1 MRYLGVQCCTVIP
14 VYVLFI
20 SNNPNFLN
28 CTRSAEDPGLT
39 SMNGFWKDDVDI
51 SWKSN
56 LSEGAFLLD
65 QDFVYINTHIYYRY
79 ELVIIHD
86 YITCILHDCLL
97 DICIFYRF
105 LCLYSWYI
113 YTCVYIYICVNLFD
127 FTFTSLVCIHFSS
140 FMVFE
145 VSEHIFFIHPAFPK
159 VWLLWFKTFCL
170 SILIIIQKI

>member
-28 CTRSAEDPGLT
+28 RTLSAEDPGLT

-65 QDFVYINTHIYYRY
+65 QDFVYINTHTY
-79 ELVIIHD
+79 IID
-86 YITCILHDCLL
+86 
-97 DICIFYRF
+97 
-105 LCLYSWYI
+105 
-113 YTCVYIYICVNLFD
+113 
-127 FTFTSLVCIHFSS
+127 TS
-140 FMVFE
+140 
-145 VSEHIFFIHPAFPK
+145 
-159 VWLLWFKTFCL
+159 
-170 SILIIIQKI
+170 